1 MLFLLWMMF
10 SIMANASKDASSQ
23 NVGTLLVNK
32 QKLRQTLQVHFTFLL
47 IKASSITILMY
58 SVTNIVYFAQ

>member
-32 QKLRQTLQVHFTFLL
+32 QKLRQTHQVYL
-47 IKASSITILMY
+47 SIIITR
-58 SVTNIVYFAQ
+58 NYFFIN